1 VRPGDLVNALRVL
14 EAREARRTSTY
25 PGICGAVRVCSA
37 EPRRGVGAGR
47 QEK

>member
-14 EAREARRTSTY
+14 EAGEARRTSTY
-25 PGICGAVRVCSA
+25 PGICEATRVCSA
-37 EPRRGVGAGR
+37 EPRRGVGTGR